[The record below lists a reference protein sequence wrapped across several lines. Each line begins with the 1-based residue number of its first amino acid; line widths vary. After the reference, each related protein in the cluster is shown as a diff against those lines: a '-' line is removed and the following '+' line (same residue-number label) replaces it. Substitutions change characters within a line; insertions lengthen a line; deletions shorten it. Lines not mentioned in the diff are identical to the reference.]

1 VSAPANTAAV
11 LSIGDELIAG
21 DNIDTNAAW
30 LSSQLLDL
38 GRRVVER
45 RTAPDDEDR
54 IAEAITDL
62 AGRAGV
68 VVATGGL
75 GPTLDDLSRHAL
87 ARAMGEELVVD
98 EPSAERIAQW
108 FREQGRELA
117 DLNLIQAK
125 RPATARSIPNERG
138 TAPGLAGRVGG
149 APVYLLPGPP
159 REMRPMFEAHVAPE
173 IRSASETWRSIAI
186 HTFGLGESD
195 IARRLGDLL
204 ARTDGP
210 LAGTTASEGVVTV
223 RLRAP
228 ASQESQLKRLERHV
242 REIIGPAVF
251 GDGEAT
257 LASAVLGDLRRR
269 EQTLVVVESC
279 TGGRLGAM
287 LTAVPGSSDVFLGG
301 WLTYCDRFKRELVGV
316 DDSLLTTHG
325 AVSREVAVAMA
336 EGGLARSGAD
346 QALAITG
353 VAGPG
358 GGSREK
364 PVGTVWI
371 ARAVAG
377 RETDA
382 RLFRFPGDRESVRL
396 RSAMAALGMIRL
408 ASIDAEDEPLLW
420 QREPAGA
427 EPRTP

>member
-1 VSAPANTAAV
+1 VSARASTAAV

-30 LSSQLLDL
+30 LSARLLDL
-38 GRRVVER
+38 GRLVVER
-45 RTAPDDEDR
+45 RTAPDDGASISR
-54 IAEAITDL
+54 AITEL
-62 AGRAGV
+62 AARAGV

-75 GPTLDDLSRHAL
+75 GPTPDDLSRQAL
-87 ARAMGEELVVD
+87 AASMGEELVVD
-98 EPSAERIAQW
+98 DESAAGIARW
-108 FREQGRELA
+108 FKEQGRELTE
-117 DLNLIQAK
+117 LNLIQAK
-125 RPATARSIPNERG
+125 RPSSARSLANERG
-138 TAPGLAGRVGG
+138 TAPGLAGVVGG
-149 APVYLLPGPP
+149 TPVYLLPGPP
-159 REMRPMFEAHVAPE
+159 REMQPMFEAQVAPE
-173 IRSASETWRSIAI
+173 IVSAGEAWRSIAI

-195 IARRLGDLL
+195 VARRLGDVL

-228 ASQESQLKRLERHV
+228 ASQDAELRRLERRV
-242 REIIGPAVF
+242 REILGPAVF
-251 GDGEAT
+251 GDGDAT
-257 LASAVLGDLRRR
+257 LASAVLDDLRRR
-269 EQTLVVVESC
+269 EQTLAVVESC

-287 LTAVPGSSDVFLGG
+287 LTATPGSSDVFLGG
-301 WLTYCDRFKRELVGV
+301 WLTYCNRFKRELVGV

-358 GGSREK
+358 GGSRAK

-371 ARAVAG
+371 ARASAG
-377 RETDA
+377 GATDA
-382 RLFRFPGDRESVRL
+382 RRFRFPGDRESVRT

-408 ASIDAEDEPLLW
+408 ASVDAEREPLLW